1 MNKCD
6 NDQISVPKFLS
17 ADFSN
22 IPQNNDGNVS
32 LNQLLFMIVEMKQ
45 KLSNLEKKQCVCS
58 TPLNTAS
65 DAPIL
70 TPILITESLES
81 QNAQSTSPDSAALID
96 SAAFID
102 SAASNSAATDSA
114 CKSTFAAITNSP
126 SPNPMNQITP
136 SALKDALKVALPP
149 VNSTSGKNQ
158 KQTKRTAE
166 NRIKTS
172 HDKNKNLVIGKKPSS
187 GVMSWGGAPLTID
200 CYIGRVDCSVTSDQI
215 KTSVVAMGID
225 VVGIEENLTRHGLF
239 KSFKLVVRKTDFP
252 ALNSPEIWPEGVV
265 FRRFRRP
272 RPPTTGHDDLPNSN

>member
-1 MNKCD
+1 
-6 NDQISVPKFLS
+6 
-17 ADFSN
+17 
-22 IPQNNDGNVS
+22 
-32 LNQLLFMIVEMKQ
+32 MKQ

-215 KTSVVAMGID
+215 KMSVVAMGID

-272 RPPTTGHDDLPNSN
+272 RPPTTGHDSLPNPV